1 MDFNY
6 PANNYLGCWRQHYLQ
21 QSQTPFRQSQK
32 VRYSEAQLSIH
43 SKHDYEFKPEIQR
56 GASMCTGKVG
66 RNEQQRDELQEERQE
81 EKRKG
86 K

>member
-1 MDFNY
+1 MLKTALSSTKPNSFQ
-6 PANNYLGCWRQHYLQ
+6 AI
-21 QSQTPFRQSQK
+21 TE
-32 VRYSEAQLSIH
+32 RYSETQLSIH

-66 RNEQQRDELQEERQE
+66 RNGQQRDELQEERQE